1 MKATKTFQSTVL
13 FCATASSAL
22 IAANSKIE
30 AQVSLTGIMASF
42 NIVLTLVDTLA
53 ESGGPSMVA
62 FTKSVEGGELFLEVV
77 LRKLT
82 SGW

>member
-1 MKATKTFQSTVL
+1 
-13 FCATASSAL
+13 
-22 IAANSKIE
+22 
-30 AQVSLTGIMASF
+30 LTGIMTSF